1 VFWWTVGGVTV
12 RGVAGAVGMSG
23 AVNVL
28 AMARAGQRYV
38 FLYDDVSSETLRE
51 KLAEFAEDPELDFTW
66 HDAATL
72 ARRVRQLSG
81 ESELLAEEDTGQY
94 S

>member
-1 VFWWTVGGVTV
+1 MVGG
-12 RGVAGAVGMSG
+12 GVVGTGTAGAVGMSR

-28 AMARAGQRYV
+28 AMVRDGQRYV
-38 FLYDDVSSETLRE
+38 FLYDDVSVDTLRE

-81 ESELLAEEDTGQY
+81 ESELLAEEDTGLY